1 MDSPLFFIVVI
12 IAVIVLAVFLP
23 RWVRRSSGS
32 AGDRES
38 RRISA
43 SRLDETLRELGTT
56 IVLHAPEAVTREI
69 VDGIV
74 LQQPRKFT
82 VLPDGGYGIRFV
94 EPDDTVV
101 RLIEAEDGT
110 HLQVEGFREYLGA
123 PKTTQFWAELRSQ
136 VSAAATARSIV
147 AEAGRDVRHRRDD
160 TTGSWTLR

>member
-56 IVLHAPEAVTREI
+56 IVLRAPEAVTREI
-69 VDGIV
+69 VDGVV

-94 EPDDTVV
+94 EPDDTIV
-101 RLIEAEDGT
+101 RLVAAEDGT

-123 PKTTQFWAELRSQ
+123 PKTTQFWAELRSR
-136 VSAAATARSIV
+136 VVAAATARSIA

-160 TTGSWTLR
+160 TTESWTLE

>member
-1 MDSPLFFIVVI
+1 MDNPLFFIVVI

-38 RRISA
+38 RRIST

-136 VSAAATARSIV
+136 VVAAATARSIV

-160 TTGSWTLR
+160 TTGSWTLQ